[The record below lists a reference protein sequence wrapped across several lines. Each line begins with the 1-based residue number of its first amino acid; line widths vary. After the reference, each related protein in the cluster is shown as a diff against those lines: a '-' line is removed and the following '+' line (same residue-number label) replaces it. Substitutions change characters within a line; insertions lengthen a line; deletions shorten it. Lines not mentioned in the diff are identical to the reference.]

1 MAGAPRTDAEIT
13 ELYPAPGVQ
22 LTGSFSTT
30 CLGGWGFSGGFPIG
44 FMLVSWWFFDAYPTK
59 RMVERCWKPI
69 NNGTKHL
76 STGGLEIHHVIFWW
90 GFDGTCDDWG
100 PRNDALP
107 RLSTGQGAG
116 LLVVCVRQR
125 MGWGS
130 KPMVLVHELWGVYP
144 PVVKRSWLVNPQ

>member
-30 CLGGWGFSGGFPIG
+30 CLGGWGIFRRISHGFHAG
-44 FMLVSWWFFDAYPTK
+44 FMVIFDAYPTK
-59 RMVERCWKPI
+59 RIVERCWKPI
-69 NNGTKHL
+69 NNGINHL
-76 STGGLEIHHVIFWW
+76 STGGLEIHHVILWW

-100 PRNDALP
+100 PQNDALQ
-107 RLSTGQGAG
+107 LSTGQGAG

-125 MGWGS
+125 MGWRFVIWGS

-144 PVVKRSWLVNPQ
+144 ASSQT